1 MTTMP
6 KTDYSS
12 TAAVRT
18 QTLAALFPHDAN
30 APPPQPQTGEQL
42 REAELR
48 KQQTLLHATLATSEH
63 FFGPCSQWWAGVSDP
78 RDPRKII
85 YPLSALLFTGLWLFL
100 CRLGSRRQVT
110 YQLRGSGPAAANL
123 GALLGLERC
132 PHGDTLNET
141 YCRLQPAELQEVI
154 CWLVERLLRQ
164 KVLYLYRLLDR
175 FFVLVLD
182 GTGIYTFHR
191 RHCPH
196 CLTRTTGPGQTL
208 YYHNVLEA
216 KLVTPTGLVFSLMSE
231 FIENL
236 GPHPTKQDC
245 ELRAFYRLAARLK
258 ARFPR
263 LPILLVMDSLFA
275 GGPTFALCQQYHWR
289 YCITLQEG
297 DLPTVHQEFAA
308 LALLAPDQRL
318 QLRTGPQAQIQQRF
332 RWVNQISYCDSQQRD
347 HTLSVLE
354 CRETK
359 PTLAG
364 QPKSTKFMWVTDL
377 TLTKNNIREVADNA
391 GRIRWKIENEGF
403 NVQKNGGFALE
414 PAYSQNATAAKV
426 FYFLL
431 QIAHL
436 LFQLIAR
443 GSLLQQFFPRGFGSA
458 KNLATR
464 LLEAWRNALIV
475 PEALRLLRQFRW
487 QIRLDSS

>member
-1 MTTMP
+1 MPSTDHNTT
-6 KTDYSS
+6 
-12 TAAVRT
+12 AVPRV
-18 QTLAALFPHDAN
+18 QALARLFPYHPKATDSEA
-30 APPPQPQTGEQL
+30 ASPTACC
-42 REAELR
+42 EAEHR
-48 KQQTLLHATLATSEH
+48 KQQTLLDAVLATIEH
-63 FFGPCSQWWAGVSDP
+63 FFGPCSQWLAGVSDP

-85 YPLSALLFTGLWLFL
+85 YPLPALLFTGIWLFL

-110 YQLRGSGPAAANL
+110 HQWRDNGPAAANL
-123 GALLGLERC
+123 GALFGLERC
-132 PHGDTLNET
+132 PHGDTLNKT
-141 YCRLQPAELQEVI
+141 YSRLEPAQLQEVI
-154 CWLVERLLRQ
+154 CSLAERLLRK
-164 KVLYLYRLLDR
+164 KVLSLYRLLER
-175 FFVLVLD
+175 FFIIVID

-196 CLTRTTGPGQTL
+196 CLTRTRGDGQTL

-231 FIENL
+231 FIENP

-263 LPILLVMDSLFA
+263 LPILLVLDGLFA
-275 GGPTFALCQQYHWR
+275 GGPTFALCQQYHWH
-289 YCITLQEG
+289 YCIVLQEE
-297 DLPTVHQEFAA
+297 DLPSVHQEFAA
-308 LALLAPDQRL
+308 LAPLTPDQRL
-318 QLRTGPQAQIQQRF
+318 RVRTGPQAQIQQRF
-332 RWVNQISYCDSQQRD
+332 RWVNQISYRDSQQRD
-347 HTLSVLE
+347 HTLSVLA

-359 PTLAG
+359 PTPAG
-364 QPKSTKFMWVTDL
+364 SLETTQFLWVTDL
-377 TLTKNNIREVADNA
+377 TLTQNSVREVADNA

-414 PAYSQNATAAKV
+414 HAYSQDVIAAQV

-431 QIAHL
+431 QMAHL

-443 GSLLQQFFPRGFGSA
+443 GSLLKQFFPRGFGSA
-458 KNLATR
+458 KNLAAR
-464 LLEAWRNALIV
+464 LLEAWRNALLL
-475 PEALRLLRQFRW
+475 PEALRLIRQLRW